1 ACDGGS
7 DAAQAQY
14 AQTLAAD
21 SRAKRKRA
29 VVCAAP
35 AALADIA
42 LGLTDASRRRQDQR
56 PGKVCH
62 AIVEHI
68 GCIADLNVTSAR
80 GIDIQLLVADAPAA
94 DGLQARQGVDCLC

>member
-1 ACDGGS
+1 MRGGAADTCHDQEIRPFGQCRQARFVLPGILGFRAAVVVADIHVETCAPACDGGS

-21 SRAKRKRA
+21 PRAKRKRA

-42 LGLTDASRRRQDQR
+42 LGLTDASRR
-56 PGKVCH
+56 
-62 AIVEHI
+62 
-68 GCIADLNVTSAR
+68 
-80 GIDIQLLVADAPAA
+80 
-94 DGLQARQGVDCLC
+94 